1 MQMSSTMS
9 TLSAVY
15 TKQSQRVSAAHGAG
29 WPPSLDDATG
39 AGPFPARE
47 AGLGQQIHISQDAR
61 LRALG
66 LDGEL
71 DQVPPMLK
79 DKLQG
84 NLLDMMLE
92 RLTGE
97 RGGDQA
103 FTYPSAT
110 ADMFGWFAERY
121 GVPRPPRHRPQ
132 SFGATMASITAQS
145 QSVQFSAQAL
155 VSDSEGKDVQL
166 SVELAMAKTSVG
178 VSVAALQNTQMSG
191 AQIASFG
198 GLSSRATQASFQFNL
213 GVLWNGLSA
222 TSAGSGAESS
232 EGEGN
237 LSTFDASPR
246 NIQRAFFR
254 SVNARYNDVD
264 SPPTAERRR
273 ATTSSV
279 AQGAATQPP
288 VQAMTT
294 AVPESANEEIR
305 ETIES
310 ATKLPK
316 ATKRWVA

>member
-1 MQMSSTMS
+1 MSTMS
-9 TLSAVY
+9 AFY
-15 TKQSQRVSAAHGAG
+15 MQQSQRVSAAHVTGRS
-29 WPPSLDDATG
+29 PSLDDATG
-39 AGPFPARE
+39 AGLFPYQ
-47 AGLGQQIHISQDAR
+47 GLQSGQEVQLSEDAR
-61 LRALG
+61 LRAIG
-66 LDGEL
+66 MDGDLDR
-71 DQVPPMLK
+71 VPPMLK

-97 RGGDQA
+97 TRGDGG

-110 ADMFGWFAERY
+110 SDMFGWFAERY

-132 SFGATMASITAQS
+132 SFGATMASISAQS
-145 QSVQFSAQAL
+145 QTIQFSAQAL
-155 VSDSEGKDVQL
+155 ASDSDGKEVNLAMEL
-166 SVELAMAKTSVG
+166 SMAKTSVG

-222 TSAGSGAESS
+222 TTAGSGAQGS
-232 EGEGN
+232 GAN
-237 LSTFDASPR
+237 DHLTTFDASPR

-273 ATTSSV
+273 ATTPS
-279 AQGAATQPP
+279 AAPGTATQ
-288 VQAMTT
+288 ALAT
-294 AVPESANEEIR
+294 AAPEPANEEIR
-305 ETIES
+305 ETRES